1 MSPNFQPKADR
12 PLVENKSMWYS
23 AKVIAGKQIGKTLGF
38 PTINLNKPDLL
49 TVKTEGVYACLVDI
63 QGKIYK
69 GILYYGPRLIL
80 KEKENI
86 LEIYLF
92 DFDKDIY
99 GQTISFQL
107 KNYIR
112 PVKDFP
118 DFEEFKKQLIL
129 DCSRAR
135 EILLK

>member
-1 MSPNFQPKADR
+1 MIKKHQRF
-12 PLVENKSMWYS
+12 S
-23 AKVIAGKQIGKTLGF
+23 AKVIQGKQIGRKLGF
-38 PTINLNKPDLL
+38 PTINLDKPTILQGQ
-49 TVKTEGVYACLVDI
+49 KEGVYACLV
-63 QGKIYK
+63 KIEDEIHK

-92 DFDKDIY
+92 DFDKDICD
-99 GQTISFQL
+99 QTISFQL

-112 PVKDFP
+112 EVKDFP

-129 DCSRAR
+129 DCSRTR